1 MNKKPIYWTC
11 AVIMVLAF
19 GWGVADRFILARQTE
34 YVITRFTALDVF
46 AARPLF
52 YACLALV
59 FAIRMFR
66 PLKPWL
72 QYTLLALGIALS
84 LLLCGVAV
92 ASILDVAFTIP
103 FFGIL
108 RGLFQYNILFLIP
121 GALLGLGLNRD

>member
-11 AVIMVLAF
+11 AVIMVVAF
-19 GWGVADRFILARQTE
+19 AWGLTDRFLLARQTE
-34 YVITRFTALDVF
+34 YVIPRFTALDVF

-52 YACLALV
+52 YACLALI
-59 FAIRMFR
+59 FALRMFK

-72 QYTLLALGIALS
+72 QYTMLGLGIALS
-84 LLLCGVAV
+84 LLLGGVAV
-92 ASILDVAFTIP
+92 ASILDVEFTIP

-108 RGLFQYNILFLIP
+108 RGLFQFNILFLIP